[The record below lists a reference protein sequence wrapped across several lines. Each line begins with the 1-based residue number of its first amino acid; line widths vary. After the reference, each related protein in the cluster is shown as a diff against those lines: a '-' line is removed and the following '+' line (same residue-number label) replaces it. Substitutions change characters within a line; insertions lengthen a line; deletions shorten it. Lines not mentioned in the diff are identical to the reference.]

1 MANSTER
8 IGIYHCA
15 EIAERNKWMFREQ
28 PIDDVGIDAHM
39 EFIDN
44 MNPKQLIA
52 LQIKSGSSWFK
63 EKRGNSIIFRGINE
77 RQYNYGTM
85 NTLPC
90 IVVLYMLSIFGCVT
104 LFNFII
110 SKWTNF
116 YPDGFWKF
124 FSTMAI
130 IYAIILCIILVLNV
144 CGIVTCYIMLLIKK
158 RRLKK

>member
-1 MANSTER
+1 MFIKIKILLMKEIRTMMKKNEIDKLKDNIDKAST
-8 IGIYHCA
+8 A
-15 EIAERNKWMFREQ
+15 
-28 PIDDVGIDAHM
+28 
-39 EFIDN
+39 
-44 MNPKQLIA
+44 
-52 LQIKSGSSWFK
+52 
-63 EKRGNSIIFRGINE
+63 
-77 RQYNYGTM
+77 
-85 NTLPC
+85 C

-158 RRLKK
+158 CRLKK

>member
-77 RQYNYGTM
+77 RQYNYWTM
-85 NTLPC
+85 NSLPC
-90 IVVLYMLSIFGCVT
+90 IVVLYNPEDET
-104 LFNFII
+104 RKRLF
-110 SKWTNF
+110 
-116 YPDGFWKF
+116 
-124 FSTMAI
+124 
-130 IYAIILCIILVLNV
+130 C
-144 CGIVTCYIMLLIKK
+144 
-158 RRLKK
+158 